1 MSENTIY
8 TADAIADIEDLDR
21 FLKGKVSEK
30 RYVHS
35 QGVAET
41 TARLLEQYPSD
52 DYPKTWKGFDAA
64 YFCGLSHDIAREMD
78 DASILAYC
86 HENSIGL
93 SQQEID
99 APVLAHGKVS
109 ADIVSKLC
117 PDYPS
122 SWKNA
127 IEVHTT
133 GCAGMDSL
141 ALALFVADFI
151 EPSRRF
157 MTDERRS
164 YYLASPNLGS
174 CAYRVLCD
182 MIDHWRE
189 SGFLSIA
196 NGSLEMKADLEAKG
210 CDEGRFPWM
219 DRNVA
224 GGGRSC
230 S

>member
-1 MSENTIY
+1 MSEITTCTVDARISTIG
-8 TADAIADIEDLDR
+8 DLDR
-21 FLKGKVSEK
+21 FLKSKVSAK

-35 QGVAET
+35 QGVAAT
-41 TARLLEQYPSD
+41 MVRLLEMYPSN
-52 DYPKTWKGFDAA
+52 DYQKTWNGMDAA
-64 YFCGLSHDIAREMD
+64 FFCGLSHDIARELD
-78 DASILAYC
+78 DDSILAYC
-86 HENSIGL
+86 HENSVEL
-93 SQQEID
+93 THQEID

-117 PDYPS
+117 PGYPS
-122 SWKNA
+122 SWKRA

-182 MIDHWRE
+182 MMDHWKE
-189 SGFLSIA
+189 SGFLCIA
-196 NGSLEMKADLEAKG
+196 EDSLKMKAYLEAKG
-210 CDEGRFPWM
+210 FGEGRFPWN
-219 DRNVA
+219 DR
-224 GGGRSC
+224 GGSGC

>member
-1 MSENTIY
+1 MSENTTY
-8 TADAIADIEDLDR
+8 TSDVIANIEDLDG

-30 RYVHS
+30 RYIHS
-35 QGVAET
+35 QGVAAT
-41 TARLLEQYPSD
+41 TARLLELYPSN

-86 HENSIGL
+86 HENSVEL
-93 SQQEID
+93 TQQEID

-117 PDYPS
+117 PGYPS
-122 SWKNA
+122 SWKRA

-164 YYLASPNLGS
+164 YYLASPNLEA

-182 MIDHWRE
+182 MMDHWKE
-189 SGFLSIA
+189 SGFLCIA
-196 NGSLEMKADLEAKG
+196 KGSVEMKADLEAKG
-210 CDEGRFPWM
+210 CDEGRFPWL
-219 DRNVA
+219 DRETSK
-224 GGGRSC
+224 GGCRC
-230 S
+230 

>member
-1 MSENTIY
+1 MSENTTY
-8 TADAIADIEDLDR
+8 TADVIANIEDLDG

-30 RYVHS
+30 RYIHS
-35 QGVAET
+35 QGVAAT
-41 TARLLEQYPSD
+41 TARLLELYPSN

-86 HENSIGL
+86 HENSVEL
-93 SQQEID
+93 TQQEID

-109 ADIVSKLC
+109 ADIASRLC
-117 PDYPS
+117 PGYPT
-122 SWKNA
+122 SWRKA
-127 IEVHTT
+127 VEVHTT
-133 GCAGMDSL
+133 GCAEMDSL

-164 YYLASPNLGS
+164 YYLASPNIGA

-182 MIDHWRE
+182 MIDHWKE
-189 SGFLSIA
+189 SGFLRIA
-196 NGSLEMKADLEAKG
+196 KGSLEMKAYLEAKG
-210 CDEGRFPWM
+210 CDEGRFPWL
-219 DRNVA
+219 DRKSRK
-224 GGGRSC
+224 GGSSC
-230 S
+230 

>member
-1 MSENTIY
+1 MSENTTY
-8 TADAIADIEDLDR
+8 TTDRIARIGGLDR
-21 FLKGKVSEK
+21 FLKSRVSEK

-35 QGVAET
+35 QGVAAT
-41 TARLLEQYPSD
+41 TARLLELYPSG
-52 DYPKTWKGFDAA
+52 DYPKTWKGIDAA
-64 YFCGLSHDIAREMD
+64 SFCGLSHDVAREMD

-93 SQQEID
+93 TQQEIVS
-99 APVLAHGKVS
+99 PVLVHGKVS
-109 ADIVSKLC
+109 ADIVSRLFPGY
-117 PDYPS
+117 PD
-122 SWKNA
+122 SWKKA

-182 MIDHWRE
+182 MMDHWKE
-189 SGFLSIA
+189 SGFLRIA

-219 DRNVA
+219 GRNAA
-224 GGGRSC
+224 GGGRS
-230 S
+230 